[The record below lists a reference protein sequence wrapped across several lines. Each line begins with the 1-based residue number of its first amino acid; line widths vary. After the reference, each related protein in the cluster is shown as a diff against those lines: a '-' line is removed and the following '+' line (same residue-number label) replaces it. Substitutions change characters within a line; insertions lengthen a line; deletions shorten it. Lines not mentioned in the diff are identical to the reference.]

1 MNILARMNID
11 AIPAGSNPPEDIN
24 VVIEIPVGGE
34 PIKYELDKASG
45 ALFVDRFLYT
55 PMRYPG
61 NYGFVPH
68 TLSGDGD
75 PVDVMVVTIYPLIPG
90 SVIQC
95 RPVGV
100 LKMTDEINSLKA
112 DGQKIK
118 VNMFWE
124 IREVLTPKQRS
135 QLQLIKER
143 YMKGKPKNTIHFPG
157 DCLIKEHT
165 FY

>member
-1 MNILARMNID
+1 MLIQYRAFTLIFIFTLLATSF
-11 AIPAGSNPPEDIN
+11 AFAGNKKDKMLWWRNGQIVEELQLSQKQVNDIETIFQGYKGEIKSFNKELNKKENKLRKLIQDSDSTRED
-24 VVIEIPVGGE
+24 
-34 PIKYELDKASG
+34 
-45 ALFVDRFLYT
+45 
-55 PMRYPG
+55 
-61 NYGFVPH
+61 
-68 TLSGDGD
+68 
-75 PVDVMVVTIYPLIPG
+75 
-90 SVIQC
+90 
-95 RPVGV
+95 V

>member
-1 MNILARMNID
+1 MLIQYRSLTFIIIFTLLATSF
-11 AIPAGSNPPEDIN
+11 AFAGNKKDKMLWWRNGQVVEELQLSQKQVNDIETIFQGYKGEIKSFNKELNKKENKLRKLIQDSDSTRED
-24 VVIEIPVGGE
+24 
-34 PIKYELDKASG
+34 
-45 ALFVDRFLYT
+45 
-55 PMRYPG
+55 
-61 NYGFVPH
+61 
-68 TLSGDGD
+68 
-75 PVDVMVVTIYPLIPG
+75 
-90 SVIQC
+90 
-95 RPVGV
+95 V